1 MSAKIEWN
9 YISASQCKGQLR
21 LEASAVAR
29 GTTHGFLWLACFLK
43 LLILHGNLCQNLSH
57 WYKELDWYEKLIGK
71 SCACL

>member
-29 GTTHGFLWLACFLK
+29 GTTHCSVWLACFLER
-43 LLILHGNLCQNLSH
+43 LMLHGRLEQHLLS
-57 WYKELDWYEKLIGK
+57 
-71 SCACL
+71 